1 MGDPAPPPVAPGA
14 TPIEREFSEFRW
26 FLPDAFVEAELAS
39 LRVTYMNRMAFI
51 VFGYTPA
58 DLAAGLTGAQLLAP
72 REITRALEMIRERAA
87 TSRAS
92 GEPYERTGTQDLN
105 EQLLLRKD
113 GTAFWAETS
122 SSFGLDQAGVPTLL
136 RTLIR
141 DISARRPTQTGDET
155 PDAIEERPSE
165 RGRHLVA
172 VCPGCQRL
180 GDASGAWLDL
190 HTYAHEVARARAYEP
205 CCPDCRRR
213 ARKTI
218 AAHA

>member
-26 FLPDAFVEAELAS
+26 FLPDALVEADLAS
-39 LRVTYMNRMAFI
+39 FRVTYMNRMALI
-51 VFGYTPA
+51 LFGYTPE
-58 DLAAGLTGAQLLAP
+58 DFAAGLTGAQLLAP

-92 GEPYERTGTQDLN
+92 GEPYERTGTQDLE

-122 SSFGLDQAGVPTLL
+122 SAFGLDDAGVPTLL

-141 DISARRPTQTGDET
+141 DISVRRPAPTGDEA
-155 PDAIEERPSE
+155 PVEIEDRPSE
-165 RGRHLVA
+165 DGRHLVA

-180 GDASGAWLDL
+180 GDANGAWLDL
-190 HTYAHEVARARAYEP
+190 HSYAHEMTRARAYEP
-205 CCPDCRRR
+205 RCPDCRRR

-218 AAHA
+218 ASRV